1 MDKSK
6 NHIVP
11 RIGLGTYNMNS
22 QEAEDMTYAAIKY
35 GYRHIDTAAVYR
47 NEDGVGRALK
57 RIYEDTD
64 LKRSDLTITTKL
76 WPGGLVKVDR
86 VKNNVGAIKS
96 LDKSLRNLDED
107 YVDLYLIHSPHAKNK
122 RLEQWETLL
131 TQQEQ
136 GKVKNIGVS
145 NWGINHIEEL
155 NDKGYPL
162 PSANQIEIH
171 PWSQKPELVSYLK
184 ENDIDIIAYSSLVP
198 LSTWRHKDGENSL
211 KTDEMYKDGNDLES
225 PFKKM
230 ASKYDVTEAQVLLK
244 WALQLGYAILPKSIQ
259 IDRMQENFDL
269 DFGIDDEDMNLIE
282 QLDRGGSVTW
292 EYGDP
297 LATQ

>member
-96 LDKSLRNLDED
+96 LDKSLRNLDVD
-107 YVDLYLIHSPHAKNK
+107 YVDLYLIHSPHAKK
-122 RLEQWETLL
+122 QRLEQWETLL

-136 GKVKNIGVS
+136 GKMKNVGVS
-145 NWGINHIEEL
+145 NWGIHHIEEL
-155 NDKGYPL
+155 NNKGYPL

-211 KTDEMYKDGNDLES
+211 KTNEMYKDGNNLES
-225 PFKKM
+225 PFKKL
-230 ASKYDVTEAQVLLK
+230 ASQYDVTEAQVLLK
-244 WALQLGYAILPKSIQ
+244 WALQLGYAVLPKSIR
-259 IDRMQENFDL
+259 IDRMQDNFDL
-269 DFGIDDEDMNLIE
+269 DFKINEEDMNLIE

-297 LATQ
+297 LAVQ